1 MAAGLQI
8 WDASGN
14 LILDTESM
22 VLKFVTGMTITGTG
36 SVNVDNYVAD
46 RGTSTVVPVTLPEA
60 SSGKQTTEPG
70 FSVSG
75 STLSYTQQR
84 SDFHV
89 HSRLNVMLV

>member
-1 MAAGLQI
+1 
-8 WDASGN
+8 
-14 LILDTESM
+14 M

-36 SVNVDNYVAD
+36 SVNVDNYVAN
-46 RGTSTVVPVTLPEA
+46 RGNSTIVPVTVPE
-60 SSGKQTTEPG
+60 STSGQQTTEPT

-75 STLSYTQQR
+75 SSLNYTQQR